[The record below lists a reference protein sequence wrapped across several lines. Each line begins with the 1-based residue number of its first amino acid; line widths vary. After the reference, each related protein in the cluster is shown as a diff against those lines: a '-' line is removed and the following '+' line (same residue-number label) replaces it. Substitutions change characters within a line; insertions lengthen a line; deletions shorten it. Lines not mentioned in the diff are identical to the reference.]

1 MEEKKRNNRITI
13 ALIGIFVILSFL
25 VGVTYAYF
33 AATAQSDTVTIT
45 SGRLEIVFTDGQLI
59 NATNIEPI
67 NESDILTKATKKSF
81 SVAKAS
87 DSNDMYARIDLT
99 DLVVSN
105 NFQDYDLKWALYEGS
120 TKITTGSF
128 VTTSD
133 GSDSINMATNVLIN
147 STTPKNYS
155 LYIWIQET
163 GVDQTNLVDGSL
175 TGKITVTGEKDK
187 LNTLASKIL
196 SETPQT
202 NPTFSA
208 TSTDKGLFV
217 QKDDSTKSN
226 YGFPTYYYKGNIT
239 NNYVSFGTYKSNLS
253 NCVVA
258 ENDKVNCGV
267 VANENDNILWRI
279 VRINEDGSLKLAME
293 KDISTFTTYNV
304 ANNNSNYIGGET
316 KTAIDN
322 FFDSTFSI
330 DEKKNVI
337 IGNFCLYNGDYTETA
352 NAVILNSEPTIVCT
366 NGSTILN
373 TKPGMLSAM
382 DIVFA
387 GGISF
392 AQSTSSNYKIFLD
405 NNTPFWTLTPFFDTH
420 VFLLAKHPT
429 SIYINYSTPVQNN
442 SASPR
447 LVINL
452 KPDVL
457 VASGNGT
464 ESSPYVIE

>member
-175 TGKITVTGEKDK
+175 TGKITVTGEKNK

-196 SETPQT
+196 SEIPQT
-202 NPTFSA
+202 NPTFST

-226 YGFPTYYYKGNIT
+226 YGFPTYYFRGSVE
-239 NNYVSFGTYKSNLS
+239 NNYVSFSG
-253 NCVVA
+253 
-258 ENDKVNCGV
+258 ENF
-267 VANENDNILWRI
+267 RI
-279 VRINEDGSLKLAME
+279 VRINEDGTIRLVGPMVYPDAWDDSSECMNNGECNLNFIGSNVE
-293 KDISTFTTYNV
+293 KEVKNWY
-304 ANNNSNYIGGET
+304 SNY
-316 KTAIDN
+316 N
-322 FFDSTFSI
+322 LDSNDLVIQNSEYCQKEYSDFYSFYCPR
-330 DEKKNVI
+330 NSVI
-337 IGNFCLYNGDYTETA
+337 IDKVAL
-352 NAVILNSEPTIVCT
+352 
-366 NGSTILN
+366 
-373 TKPGMLSAM
+373 LSADEVGYSGALYEPDEM
-382 DIVFA
+382 IN
-387 GGISF
+387 SL
-392 AQSTSSNYKIFLD
+392 TYLSSEYGDLWWTMTK
-405 NNTPFWTLTPFFDTH
+405 NTPNGYIIWFWN
-420 VFLLAKHPT
+420 
-429 SIYINYSTPVQNN
+429 NYLSTDSPMVDN
-442 SASPR
+442 SAMP
-447 LVINL
+447 VINL